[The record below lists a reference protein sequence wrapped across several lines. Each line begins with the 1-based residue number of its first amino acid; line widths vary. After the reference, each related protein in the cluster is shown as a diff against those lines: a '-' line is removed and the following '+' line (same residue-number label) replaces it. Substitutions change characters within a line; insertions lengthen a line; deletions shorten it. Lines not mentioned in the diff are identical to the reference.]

1 MSISLQTLRRADSSG
16 VGNGRKPMVVGLL
29 AAALTIALAGC
40 GGSET
45 ETATETAADSTTT
58 TTTTTSAAADMAKTA
73 DCTAG
78 NLSRIQADVSNA
90 TADYL
95 LANESVNEFF
105 TDLKG
110 MDQEMITEKT
120 NGYLDAN
127 PKVKDELSG
136 IRQPLRDFKERC
148 DVPMSGQ

>member
-45 ETATETAADSTTT
+45 ETAADSA
-58 TTTTTSAAADMAKTA
+58 TTTTSAGADMAKTA

-95 LANESVNEFF
+95 LANESVNQFF

>member
-45 ETATETAADSTTT
+45 ETAADSA
-58 TTTTTSAAADMAKTA
+58 TTTTSAGADMAKTA

-78 NLSRIQADVSNA
+78 NLARIQASVSNA

-95 LANESVNEFF
+95 LANESVDKFF

-110 MDQEMITEKT
+110 MDQEVITEKT

>member
-45 ETATETAADSTTT
+45 QTATETAADSTTT
-58 TTTTTSAAADMAKTA
+58 TTSAGADMAKTA

-78 NLSRIQADVSNA
+78 NLSRIQAGVSNA

-127 PKVKDELSG
+127 PKMKDELSG

-148 DVPMSGQ
+148 DVPMPGQ

>member
-29 AAALTIALAGC
+29 AAALIIALAGC

-45 ETATETAADSTTT
+45 QTATETAADSTTT
-58 TTTTTSAAADMAKTA
+58 TTSAGADMAKTA

-78 NLSRIQADVSNA
+78 NLSRIQAGVSNA

-148 DVPMSGQ
+148 DVPMPGQ

>member
-45 ETATETAADSTTT
+45 ETAADSA
-58 TTTTTSAAADMAKTA
+58 TTTTSAGADMANTA

-78 NLSRIQADVSNA
+78 NLARIQASVSNA

-110 MDQEMITEKT
+110 MDQEVITEKT

>member
-1 MSISLQTLRRADSSG
+1 MSISLQTLRRAGSSG

-45 ETATETAADSTTT
+45 QTA
-58 TTTTTSAAADMAKTA
+58 TTTSAGADMANTA

-78 NLSRIQADVSNA
+78 NLSRIQAGVSNA

-148 DVPMSGQ
+148 GVPMPGQ

>member
-58 TTTTTSAAADMAKTA
+58 TTSAAADMAKTA

-95 LANESVNEFF
+95 LANESVNQFF

>member
-1 MSISLQTLRRADSSG
+1 MSISLQTMRRAVRSG
-16 VGNGRKPMVVGLL
+16 VGNGPKPMVVGLS

-45 ETATETAADSTTT
+45 QTATESAADSA
-58 TTTTTSAAADMAKTA
+58 TTTTSAAADMAQTA

-78 NLSRIQADVSNA
+78 NLARIQAGVSSA

-95 LANESVNEFF
+95 LANDGVNEFF

-120 NGYLDAN
+120 NGYLDDN

-136 IRQPLRDFKERC
+136 LRQPLRDFKERC
-148 DVPMSGQ
+148 DVKMPGQ

>member
-16 VGNGRKPMVVGLL
+16 VGNGRKPMLVGLL

-45 ETATETAADSTTT
+45 PTATETAADSTTT
-58 TTTTTSAAADMAKTA
+58 TTSAGADMAKTA

-78 NLSRIQADVSNA
+78 NLSRIQAGVSNA

-148 DVPMSGQ
+148 GVPMPGQ

>member
-16 VGNGRKPMVVGLL
+16 VGNGRKPMLVGLL

-45 ETATETAADSTTT
+45 PTATETAADSTTT
-58 TTTTTSAAADMAKTA
+58 TTSAGADMAKTA

-78 NLSRIQADVSNA
+78 NLSRIQAGVSNA

-148 DVPMSGQ
+148 DVPMPGQ

>member
-45 ETATETAADSTTT
+45 QTAADSTTT
-58 TTTTTSAAADMAKTA
+58 TTSAGADMAKTA

-78 NLSRIQADVSNA
+78 NLSRIQAGVSNA

-148 DVPMSGQ
+148 DVPMPGQ

>member
-1 MSISLQTLRRADSSG
+1 MSISLQTMRRAVRSG
-16 VGNGRKPMVVGLL
+16 VGNCPKPMVIGLS

-45 ETATETAADSTTT
+45 QTAADSA
-58 TTTTTSAAADMAKTA
+58 TTTTSAAADMAQTA

-78 NLSRIQADVSNA
+78 NLARIQAGVSGA

-95 LANESVNEFF
+95 LANDGVNEFF

-120 NGYLDAN
+120 NGYLDDN

-136 IRQPLRDFKERC
+136 LRQPLRDFKERC
-148 DVPMSGQ
+148 DVKMPGQ